1 MNPAPSVDNE
11 PTMFALPH
19 HQDGPPQLTEAMPPQ
34 RLFFSL
40 QGRVNRRTFWLYGVL
55 ALLALGIVGMA
66 LLEIAGMQPVRAERW
81 VNLLIA
87 WPAVAISVKRWHDR
101 DKSGWWVLV
110 ALIPLVG
117 QLWML
122 IANGLL
128 RGTRGPN
135 RFGDE
140 PPSRA

>member
-1 MNPAPSVDNE
+1 MNLASPVDNE

-19 HQDGPPQLTEAMPPQ
+19 HHDGSPQLTETMPPQ

-55 ALLALGIVGMA
+55 ALLALGMVGMA
-66 LLEIAGMQPVRAERW
+66 LLEIAGMQPARAERW

-128 RGTRGPN
+128 RGTSGPN

-140 PPSRA
+140 PPPRA